1 MKKVEKI
8 SAAGNY
14 AAVTIGNLDQL
25 SEHLFVLASGIEIPG
40 KVFVGESVQSTG
52 TEVSFTVVPAG
63 AGGDFLHVHKT
74 NEELYIVLK
83 GIGEFQVDGN
93 LFPISEGS
101 VVRVSPNGKRAWR
114 NTGNTPLTMI
124 CIQSK
129 SGSLHDL
136 GVTDGVIL
144 EEKINW

>member
-8 SAAGNY
+8 SAAENY

-25 SEHLFVLASGIEIPG
+25 SEHLFVVAPGIEIPG
-40 KVFVGESVQSTG
+40 KVFVGESAQSTG
-52 TEVSFTVVPAG
+52 TEVSFTEIPAG

-144 EEKINW
+144 KEKINW

>member
-8 SAAGNY
+8 SAAENY
-14 AAVTIGNLDQL
+14 AAVTIGNFNQL
-25 SEHLFVLASGIEIPG
+25 GEHLFVLAPCIEIPG

-63 AGGDFLHVHKT
+63 AGSDFLHVHKT

>member
-8 SAAGNY
+8 SAAENY

-25 SEHLFVLASGIEIPG
+25 SEHLFVVAPGIEIPG

-52 TEVSFTVVPAG
+52 TEVSFTEIPAG

-83 GIGEFQVDGN
+83 GSGEFQVDGN
-93 LFPISEGS
+93 HFPISEGS
-101 VVRVSPNGKRAWR
+101 VVRVSPDGKRAWK
-114 NTGNTPLTMI
+114 NTGNTPLKMI

>member
-8 SAAGNY
+8 SAAENY

-25 SEHLFVLASGIEIPG
+25 SEHLFVVAPGIEIPG

-52 TEVSFTVVPAG
+52 TEVSFTEIPAG

-83 GIGEFQVDGN
+83 GSGEFQVDGN

-114 NTGNTPLTMI
+114 NAGNTPLTMI